1 MVFEDTLDTLSLADM
16 DKLMSDFIKRYKMGG
31 VQGEC
36 EVKAAT
42 LECRWSGLRRQFA
55 RKGTHLSRY
64 FFQFYVRLIFFIIYV
79 IPKLVS

>member
-64 FFQFYVRLIFFIIYV
+64 FFFLCKIRFW
-79 IPKLVS
+79 S

>member
-1 MVFEDTLDTLSLADM
+1 
-16 DKLMSDFIKRYKMGG
+16 MSDFIKRYKMGG

-64 FFQFYVRLIFFIIYV
+64 FLILCKTRF
-79 IPKLVS
+79 LS